1 MNLSFE
7 RVYILYS
14 SEMYKMRDLIEMQF
28 EEHLNVAES
37 NKGAVLG
44 SVLEAADLI
53 INPFLCPFLG
63 I

>member
-1 MNLSFE
+1 
-7 RVYILYS
+7 
-14 SEMYKMRDLIEMQF
+14 MYKMRDLIEMQF